1 MTYNLESYTNDQ
13 DKKINIT
20 EILSAD
26 IQVITS
32 NENGPI
38 PTQTMNSAL
47 DTQLSQVNREL
58 EKYTSQASKADY
70 AYAIAS
76 GLLTGI
82 MDAMFVGQMSITKD
96 DIGVSHKQ
104 INHFIE
110 NFAEKHG
117 MKGKHLKNKI
127 AKLEEAFPVLQDN
140 VWKGKGI
147 SVSAQ
152 NHHLADLAH
161 HPTPLG
167 LLSAI
172 VVQFFRVGTFVNKE
186 GETYFLLVKTTAK
199 DIVEILEPAIITGL
213 LNWLVAVGEKEYQEE
228 TQENLPEY
236 IHKLAHIVASTPM
249 IIEIVQCANNWF
261 GHLVSDMG
269 GSKQTAGG
277 GMGIPGL
284 FISLLQE
291 ISGLPLIKD
300 TNLPKIVNDL
310 YQNKKIDLRHE
321 LPLYKNLGK
330 QAIPVAFNE
339 ILVRLCYFI
348 THLAAEL
355 RSHGG
360 IKGLDWDK
368 VLPFGNRTIDRMMT
382 VSTMTF
388 TIADTTDAAVRAAI
402 ESGGNWTVF
411 AGKFVTR
418 FNYIG
423 AGRATLAIVKEIS
436 DEKKETQLIHERRML
451 TEEKADI
458 VMKQLQEYKAALEEK
473 VSGYLAEDI
482 AAFMTGLDYMDQ
494 GFVTGD
500 SDLVIKGNV
509 VIQRVLGREP
519 QFTNQKEFD
528 DLMESD
534 EVFQL

>member
-1 MTYNLESYTNDQ
+1 M
-13 DKKINIT
+13 
-20 EILSAD
+20 
-26 IQVITS
+26 
-32 NENGPI
+32 
-38 PTQTMNSAL
+38 
-47 DTQLSQVNREL
+47 
-58 EKYTSQASKADY
+58 
-70 AYAIAS
+70 
-76 GLLTGI
+76 
-82 MDAMFVGQMSITKD
+82 
-96 DIGVSHKQ
+96 
-104 INHFIE
+104 
-110 NFAEKHG
+110 
-117 MKGKHLKNKI
+117 
-127 AKLEEAFPVLQDN
+127 
-140 VWKGKGI
+140 
-147 SVSAQ
+147 
-152 NHHLADLAH
+152 
-161 HPTPLG
+161 
-167 LLSAI
+167 
-172 VVQFFRVGTFVNKE
+172 
-186 GETYFLLVKTTAK
+186 
-199 DIVEILEPAIITGL
+199 
-213 LNWLVAVGEKEYQEE
+213 
-228 TQENLPEY
+228 
-236 IHKLAHIVASTPM
+236 
-249 IIEIVQCANNWF
+249 
-261 GHLVSDMG
+261 
-269 GSKQTAGG
+269 
-277 GMGIPGL
+277 
-284 FISLLQE
+284 
-291 ISGLPLIKD
+291 
-300 TNLPKIVNDL
+300 
-310 YQNKKIDLRHE
+310 
-321 LPLYKNLGK
+321 
-330 QAIPVAFNE
+330 
-339 ILVRLCYFI
+339 VRLCYFI